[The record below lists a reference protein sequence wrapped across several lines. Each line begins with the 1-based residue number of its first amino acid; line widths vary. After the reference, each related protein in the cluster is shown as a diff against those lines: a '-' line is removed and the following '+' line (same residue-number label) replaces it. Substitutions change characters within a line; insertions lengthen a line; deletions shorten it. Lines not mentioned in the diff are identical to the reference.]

1 MRCLALLHGAAV
13 AGRFDA
19 VEALVPLAEELGI
32 PRTQIEAAG
41 LQVVP
46 YGGFPRAIE
55 TLGLISSG
63 LSKRVSD
70 RKPAEPKS
78 RSSAEISTSGRE
90 TFERVYGDKAEAVLA
105 QLESLHPGL
114 AEHVLEAAYGRVLSA
129 TELPLGLREIL
140 AVAALALAALPTS
153 LQSHIRGALRNGFT
167 TAAVEDILH
176 ASSILAD
183 ERALPVIQQALDQLS
198 RKTPRP

>member
-1 MRCLALLHGAAV
+1 VRCLALLHGAAV

-19 VEALVPLAEELGI
+19 VEALVPLAEQLGI

-55 TLGLISSG
+55 ALSLIASR
-63 LSKRVSD
+63 LSKGAPNRMPSAPD
-70 RKPAEPKS
+70 S
-78 RSSAEISTSGRE
+78 RSSGEISSSGRE
-90 TFERVYGDKAEAVLA
+90 TFERIYGDKTDAVLE

-114 AEHVLEAAYGRVLSA
+114 SEHVLEAAYGKILAA
-129 TELPLGLREIL
+129 TELTLGLREIL
-140 AVAALALAALPTS
+140 AVAALALAALPTP

-183 ERALPVIQQALDQLS
+183 ERALPVIEQALDQLS
-198 RKTPRP
+198 RKVPRP